1 MSDLERIHTDDAPA
15 AIGPY
20 SQGVRAG
27 GFCFFSGQIPLD
39 PASGEL
45 VSGGIVEQT
54 EQVLRNIAALLDEAG
69 LGPESVV
76 KTTIYLTD
84 LGDFALVNEIYGRF
98 FGESKPARA
107 TVEVAGLPRGA
118 EIEIEWICS
127 STWI

>member
-1 MSDLERIHTDDAPA
+1 MSPKKIATDKAPA

-39 PASGEL
+39 PVSGEL

-84 LGDFALVNEIYGRF
+84 LGDFARVNEIYGRF

-118 EIEIEWICS
+118 KIEIEWICYS
-127 STWI
+127 I

>member
-1 MSDLERIHTDDAPA
+1 MSPKKIATDKAPA

-27 GFCFFSGQIPLD
+27 DFCFFSGQIPLD

-84 LGDFALVNEIYGRF
+84 LGSFVRVNEIYGRF

-107 TVEVAGLPRGA
+107 TVEVAGLPKGA
-118 EIEIEWICS
+118 EIEIEWICYS
-127 STWI
+127 A

>member
-1 MSDLERIHTDDAPA
+1 MSPEKIATDKAPA

-39 PASGEL
+39 PVSGEL

-54 EQVLRNIAALLDEAG
+54 DQVLRNIAALLDEAG

-84 LGDFALVNEIYGRF
+84 LENFARVNEIYGRF
-98 FGESKPARA
+98 FAESKPARA
-107 TVEVAGLPRGA
+107 TVEVAGLPKGA
-118 EIEIEWICS
+118 DIEIEWICYS
-127 STWI
+127 A